1 MRKTAIT
8 LAFAAASAMLTAQEV
23 QEPQEIHEVQEAQEA
38 QEMQEK
44 SAAEEYASQWFDSP
58 EAVSAWTNAHP
69 VRVALIGKYGTP
81 SLSSCTFTE
90 IANAVVE
97 YAANPEPFD
106 LGDDLDSL
114 KKDVLRSA
122 LKIMKRALRQKGIS
136 FVVAPDGSNP
146 MQTAVNGLSAA
157 LNSGKMSG
165 VKEWIDEWAPGSDW
179 TPPVWDSDESV
190 NSTMESVF
198 FGDVDFSRRV
208 QFRLCAVLGV
218 TEYNKFVDRY
228 NGAEELQPTSPE
240 ESGAG
245 ESEDTPA
252 EDPVPGNPVIDEE

>member
-8 LAFAAASAMLTAQEV
+8 LAFAAASAVLTAQEV
-23 QEPQEIHEVQEAQEA
+23 QESQEIHEVQEVQEV
-38 QEMQEK
+38 QEK

-165 VKEWIDEWAPGSDW
+165 VKEWIDEWAPGSEW
-179 TPPVWDSDESV
+179 TAPVWDSDESV

-228 NGAEELQPTSPE
+228 NGAEEPQLTPPE
-240 ESGAG
+240 DPGAG

-252 EDPVPGNPVIDEE
+252 EDPVPENSVPDEE

>member
-1 MRKTAIT
+1 MKKTAIA
-8 LAFAAASAMLTAQEV
+8 LAFAAASTVLTAQEI
-23 QEPQEIHEVQEAQEA
+23 QEGQETQEVQETNVAV
-38 QEMQEK
+38 
-44 SAAEEYASQWFDSP
+44 SYVSQWLDSP
-58 EAVSAWTNAHP
+58 EAVSAWTNSHP
-69 VRVALIGKYGTP
+69 VRAALIVKYGTP
-81 SLSSCTFTE
+81 SLSPCTFAET
-90 IANAVVE
+90 ANVIVE

-228 NGAEELQPTSPE
+228 NGTEEPQLAPPE
-240 ESGAG
+240 ESGVG
-245 ESEDTPA
+245 ESEDPPA
-252 EDPVPGNPVIDEE
+252 EDPVPENPVLDEE